1 MRRGCTHT
9 FCEDPASVSMPDGRD
24 DCRVPIELAA
34 VLLGLEELAV
44 SGWVV
49 VLQVRFNG
57 LVLLVKLRE
66 VGHEVL
72 HDVHCIAEIHVQRDP
87 ETLLY

>member
-1 MRRGCTHT
+1 MLH
-9 FCEDPASVSMPDGRD
+9 SRD
-24 DCRVPIELAA
+24 DCRGPIELAA
-34 VLLGLEELAV
+34 ILLALEELAV

-72 HDVHCIAEIHVQRDP
+72 HDVHCIAEIHVQYNP
-87 ETLLY
+87 ETLLNWRKLVYALCGRG